1 MHASRGDRAPWR
13 AMVLTAPGRPL
24 QEVWRQQLPRP
35 VAGQVRIRMSACG
48 VCRTDLHVVDGEL
61 PHPHIPIIPG
71 HDIVGR
77 VDALGDGVSG
87 LTIGERVGIPWLAAV
102 GFVE

>member
-1 MHASRGDRAPWR
+1 MK
-13 AMVLTAPGRPL
+13 VF
-24 QEVWRQQLPRP
+24 
-35 VAGQVRIRMSACG
+35 ACG
-48 VCRTDLHVVDGEL
+48 VCRTDQHVVDGEL

>member
-1 MHASRGDRAPWR
+1 MK
-13 AMVLTAPGRPL
+13 VF
-24 QEVWRQQLPRP
+24 
-35 VAGQVRIRMSACG
+35 ACG

-71 HDIVGR
+71 LDIVGR

>member
-1 MHASRGDRAPWR
+1 VSILRED
-13 AMVLTAPGRPL
+13 
-24 QEVWRQQLPRP
+24 Q
-35 VAGQVRIRMSACG
+35 
-48 VCRTDLHVVDGEL
+48 L

>member
-1 MHASRGDRAPWR
+1 MK
-13 AMVLTAPGRPL
+13 VF
-24 QEVWRQQLPRP
+24 
-35 VAGQVRIRMSACG
+35 ACG

-61 PHPHIPIIPG
+61 PHPHIPIIPS

-87 LTIGERVGIPWLAAV
+87 LTIGERVGIPRLAAV

>member
-1 MHASRGDRAPWR
+1 
-13 AMVLTAPGRPL
+13 VK
-24 QEVWRQQLPRP
+24 VF
-35 VAGQVRIRMSACG
+35 ACG

-61 PHPHIPIIPG
+61 PHPHIPIPG

>member
-1 MHASRGDRAPWR
+1 MLSALRSSGPSFQ
-13 AMVLTAPGRPL
+13 TERPL
-24 QEVWRQQLPRP
+24 PANPRE
-35 VAGQVRIRMSACG
+35 GFACG

>member
-1 MHASRGDRAPWR
+1 
-13 AMVLTAPGRPL
+13 
-24 QEVWRQQLPRP
+24 
-35 VAGQVRIRMSACG
+35 
-48 VCRTDLHVVDGEL
+48 
-61 PHPHIPIIPG
+61 G

>member
-1 MHASRGDRAPWR
+1 MICVRWYLITTSAITIAG
-13 AMVLTAPGRPL
+13 VVT
-24 QEVWRQQLPRP
+24 VP
-35 VAGQVRIRMSACG
+35 VAASARNNLKIRISLRRVSIL
-48 VCRTDLHVVDGEL
+48 REDQL